1 MKTKKQFLKTEPI
14 FAHNWESKINI
25 IEDFK
30 IFNKR
35 IIELYEHNCK
45 EYRKY
50 DGENYDADYYL
61 FLGRASAYGDMM
73 DIIEDMIIAVK

>member
-1 MKTKKQFLKTEPI
+1 MEKEEFE
-14 FAHNWESKINI
+14 
-25 IEDFK
+25 

-35 IIELYEHNCK
+35 IIELHNHNCK

-50 DGENYDADYYL
+50 NGENYDADYYL

-73 DIIEDMIIAVK
+73 DILEDMIITKNIKLKKTPSTHPAHPISIKFND